1 MKDKTGKLL
10 GKNTAGVNRILPHKH
25 KFAWDLF
32 IKSCANNWMPTEI
45 SMQEDIG
52 QWKSN
57 GITDEEKL
65 LVKRC
70 LGFFAGSESLVGNN
84 LLLSAFRFINDAE
97 CRQYILRQA
106 FEESLHNLTI
116 VYICDSLDLDIDEV
130 FNAYETI
137 PSIKA
142 KDSPL
147 EFQSWDMKSALI
159 DGPFATK
166 QSSEAFVIPEIII
179 VPLLAFDLKGAR
191 IGYGGGY
198 YDRTIEALRKN
209 NPNLITIGVAYDGQK
224 VDAVPTEEHDQKL
237 DMVVTEKTTYRV
249 G

>member
-1 MKDKTGKLL
+1 MVPHFNFVISKRIIMSVKNNLRQNAMEKRDQLSVNDDGMAARMIAAQIIMLPELDGDLSVVKTV
-10 GKNTAGVNRILPHKH
+10 AGYYP
-25 KFAWDLF
+25 
-32 IKSCANNWMPTEI
+32 IKSE
-45 SMQEDIG
+45 
-52 QWKSN
+52 
-57 GITDEEKL
+57 L
-65 LVKRC
+65 
-70 LGFFAGSESLVGNN
+70 
-84 LLLSAFRFINDAE
+84 DA
-97 CRQYILRQA
+97 
-106 FEESLHNLTI
+106 LTI
-116 VYICDSLDLDIDEV
+116 LKVLHAAFFPIAL
-130 FNAYETI
+130 

>member
-1 MKDKTGKLL
+1 MSVKNNLRQNAMEKRDQLSVNDDGMAARMIAAQIIMLPELDGDLSVVKTV
-10 GKNTAGVNRILPHKH
+10 AGYYP
-25 KFAWDLF
+25 
-32 IKSCANNWMPTEI
+32 IKSE
-45 SMQEDIG
+45 
-52 QWKSN
+52 
-57 GITDEEKL
+57 L
-65 LVKRC
+65 
-70 LGFFAGSESLVGNN
+70 
-84 LLLSAFRFINDAE
+84 DA
-97 CRQYILRQA
+97 
-106 FEESLHNLTI
+106 LTI
-116 VYICDSLDLDIDEV
+116 LKVLHAAFFPIAL
-130 FNAYETI
+130 

>member
-1 MKDKTGKLL
+1 MSVKNNLRQNAMEKRDQLSVNDDGMAARMIAAQIIMLPELDGDLSVVKTV
-10 GKNTAGVNRILPHKH
+10 AGYYP
-25 KFAWDLF
+25 
-32 IKSCANNWMPTEI
+32 IKSE
-45 SMQEDIG
+45 
-52 QWKSN
+52 
-57 GITDEEKL
+57 L
-65 LVKRC
+65 
-70 LGFFAGSESLVGNN
+70 
-84 LLLSAFRFINDAE
+84 DA
-97 CRQYILRQA
+97 
-106 FEESLHNLTI
+106 LTI
-116 VYICDSLDLDIDEV
+116 LKVLHAAFFPIAL
-130 FNAYETI
+130 

-237 DMVVTEKTTYRV
+237 DMVVTEKTRYRV